1 MNMPDREPWLER
13 SLALLDQSVDAIDA
27 STLSRLARARQHALA
42 RRPAQRRIRLGFSM
56 IGFGAIGA
64 AAALVLAFGIAR
76 HAARPAL
83 APTSAAPV
91 SAQADGDDIAADDD
105 NAELVEDLD
114 FYAWLDARQIDD
126 RG

>member
-1 MNMPDREPWLER
+1 MNLSDREPWLER
-13 SLALLDQSVDAIDA
+13 SLALLDQSVEAIDA

-42 RRPAQRRIRLGFSM
+42 RRHAQRRVW

-64 AAALVLAFGIAR
+64 AAMLMLAFGIAR
-76 HAARPAL
+76 HAGRPDL
-83 APTSAAPV
+83 APAAGVPASAA
-91 SAQADGDDIAADDD
+91 ADGEDVAVDDD

-114 FYAWLDARQIDD
+114 FYAWLDAQSGNE

>member
-42 RRPAQRRIRLGFSM
+42 RRHAQGRAW
-56 IGFGAIGA
+56 IGFGA
-64 AAALVLAFGIAR
+64 AAALVLAFGVAR
-76 HAARPAL
+76 HAARPGVP
-83 APTSAAPV
+83 PTPVASA
-91 SAQADGDDIAADDD
+91 SAQAEGDDISVDDD
-105 NAELVEDLD
+105 NAELIEDLD
-114 FYAWLDARQIDD
+114 FYAWLDAQQADD

>member
-1 MNMPDREPWLER
+1 MNRPDREPWLER

-42 RRPAQRRIRLGFSM
+42 RRPAQRRVW
-56 IGFGAIGA
+56 IGFGAIGV

-76 HAARPAL
+76 HVAKPGM
-83 APTSAAPV
+83 PAAPV
-91 SAQADGDDIAADDD
+91 AAAGTQADGDDIAADDD

-114 FYAWLDARQIDD
+114 FYAWLDARQTDD